1 MLKKIIKNNSKNRS
15 IEGRVFYFSVM
26 FSNFWMTL
34 ISPVIIGAFIS
45 KYFATG
51 ELSKFTLGETVLFS
65 LSAFLHLVFTSVLLS
80 SSTRKSVTQEV
91 EKLIKQNK
99 IFRKI
104 VIPKASQMYQNLK
117 FQQTVSYI
125 STLELENLID
135 EINDSNN
142 TDCTSARVSA
152 DLGKI
157 LSPLVKYR
165 AELFGYSSTALYNFA
180 LYLYNESTAQLEL
193 KWRSHD
199 DRLVTTGRS
208 WKPGFGHVGLTYIL
222 DEIKIC
228 HDITRS
234 TELSVSSSTIGDEHK
249 YKSFLSMPI
258 KDSAKL
264 SSGSKPLGVLVFT
277 SNESNQFSLERDKML
292 GLTIAKLLSI
302 YLDKRFGARS

>member
-1 MLKKIIKNNSKNRS
+1 MKKISKSNSKNRVV
-15 IEGRVFYFSVM
+15 EGRVFYFSVM

-65 LSAFLHLVFTSVLLS
+65 LSAFLHLVFTGVLLS
-80 SSTRKSVTQEV
+80 SGTRKSVTYEV

-104 VIPKASQMYQNLK
+104 VVPRASQMYQNLK

-135 EINDSNN
+135 EINN
-142 TDCTSARVSA
+142 TSDAGYTHARVTA

-165 AELFGYSSTALYNFA
+165 AELFGYSSTAMYNFA
-180 LYLYNESTAQLEL
+180 LYLYNKEKDQLDL
-193 KWRSHD
+193 TWRCHD
-199 DRLVTTGRS
+199 DRLITTGRS

-228 HDITRS
+228 HDITKS
-234 TELSVSSSTIGDEHK
+234 TELSVSSSGLGDEAK

-258 KDSAKL
+258 KDSARL
-264 SSGSKPLGVLVFT
+264 SGGNKPLGVLVFT
-277 SNESNQFSLERDKML
+277 SNMSNQFSLERDKML

-302 YLDKRFGARS
+302 YLDKRFGVRS